1 MITLPENDGLEVSKL
16 ASVFS
21 DTTNSYKFY
30 WFLSILDSL
39 QEQGNA
45 KIPLND
51 LALRMIANVWYPLD
65 YFKLSFGKQD
75 GFKTISTLV
84 TSKISIDNSVNS
96 PSLLKQINAKLSEKD
111 LQVLSLKVRE
121 LLRWVPFRFIRPY
134 FTTETRG
141 LPDSQVNSTLIEL
154 ANRYFKDRPEN
165 VIYRFVEDAIEL
177 NTVWLEYFQ
186 KHQGILRGFIYWHL
200 IKFLQK
206 NNPNVIGLSEKI
218 MKPTQRDLKQANV
231 FWKEYIKETPD
242 LRCIYSQ
249 QAITLQNVSLDHFL
263 PWSFVAHDQLW
274 NIIPTPKNINSA
286 KSNTLPSIELYVNE
300 FIQMQY
306 HVFKFHVTKENFKII
321 EDYNTLFS
329 ESTEFLASLSLEDFK
344 ENMTKHLL
352 PQMQTARNMGFSYPF
367 VYTSKM

>member
-75 GFKTISTLV
+75 GFKTISTLL

-111 LQVLSLKVRE
+111 LQLLSLKVRE

-134 FTTETRG
+134 FTAETRG
-141 LPDSQVNSTLIEL
+141 LPDSQVNSTLVEL
-154 ANRYFKDRPEN
+154 ANRHFKDRPEN

-286 KSNTLPSIELYVNE
+286 KSDTLPSIELYVNE

-306 HVFKFHVTKENFKII
+306 HVLKFHLKKENFKII

-329 ESTEFLASLSLEDFK
+329 ESTEVLASLSPEAFK
-344 ENMTKHLL
+344 ENMTKHIL
-352 PQMQTARNMGFSYPF
+352 PQIQTARNMGFSYPF
-367 VYTSKM
+367 VYMDKI